1 MWLPFCIFSVQ
12 FIELVLRN
20 AALWWLGESWE
31 LWVSIPLKSGQM

>member
-20 AALWWLGESWE
+20 AALWGLGEYECVLPGNYGFLS
-31 LWVSIPLKSGQM
+31 P